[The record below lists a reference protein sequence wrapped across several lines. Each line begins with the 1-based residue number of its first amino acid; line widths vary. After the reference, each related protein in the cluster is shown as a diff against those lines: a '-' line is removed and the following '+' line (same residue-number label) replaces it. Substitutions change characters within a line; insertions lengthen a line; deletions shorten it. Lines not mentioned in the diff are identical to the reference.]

1 MEADKGRRE
10 RRRVENEGAGT
21 AEAGGGHNLARG
33 DYRKVHC
40 RLPACQ
46 SLSFSLTL
54 SLFLSLL
61 LSLSLLHSIS
71 LYLCL
76 SVPLSDECAN
86 NGLHNA
92 KQEINYSACR
102 PSTCMCV

>member
-46 SLSFSLTL
+46 SLSLPPPPPLSVFVFASL
-54 SLFLSLL
+54 SLAVN
-61 LSLSLLHSIS
+61 LSLSV
-71 LYLCL
+71 
-76 SVPLSDECAN
+76 SVCPA
-86 NGLHNA
+86 
-92 KQEINYSACR
+92 
-102 PSTCMCV
+102 V

>member
-1 MEADKGRRE
+1 MKADKGRRE

-46 SLSFSLTL
+46 SLSLSLPPHCFCLCLTL
-54 SLFLSLL
+54 
-61 LSLSLLHSIS
+61 SIS

>member
-46 SLSFSLTL
+46 SLSLSLPL
-54 SLFLSLL
+54 SLFLSLP
-61 LSLSLLHSIS
+61 LSLSQSIS

-92 KQEINYSACR
+92 KQEINYSACS